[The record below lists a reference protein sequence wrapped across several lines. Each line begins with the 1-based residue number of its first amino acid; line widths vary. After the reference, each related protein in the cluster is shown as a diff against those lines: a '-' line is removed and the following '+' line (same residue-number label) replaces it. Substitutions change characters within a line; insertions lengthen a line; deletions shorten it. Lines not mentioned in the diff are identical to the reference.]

1 MQTIEFEAEIIDG
14 MIIVPKK
21 YNNFYNTR
29 AKIIIME
36 LENLNKNQE
45 MALNN
50 NSKPIDL
57 EKSSVQ
63 LLDFSKYKIT
73 CFQNI
78 NAIEYQRETRDAK

>member
-1 MQTIEFEAEIIDG
+1 MQTIEFEAEIVNG
-14 MIIVPKK
+14 MIVVPKN

-29 AKIIIME
+29 AKIVIME
-36 LENLNKNQE
+36 LKNLNE
-45 MALNN
+45 SHEITLDN

-63 LLDFSKYKIT
+63 LLDFSKYKIS